1 MSFGETVLWNGA
13 NTDPCGLS
21 CQMHS
26 KRYGT
31 QRLRT
36 VQCWNGRHRSR
47 RGNAGCICSRS
58 AVCIPLWLKERSGDT
73 TAFEPQD
80 EPPKLLYS
88 RSRRHTLLC
97 HTHHDPFS
105 ALPSQPTAAGESLR
119 TPRRSR
125 IDAAA
130 LDARPRRF
138 PVSATG
144 HVPSGCLVREVRL
157 ALPKLIDNG
166 GIRSQRDDSPGAGA
180 DGNMHF
186 YGSGTAVHQ
195 V

>member
-1 MSFGETVLWNGA
+1 MRLY
-13 NTDPCGLS
+13 CGTARTRIRAGS
-21 CQMHS
+21 RARC
-26 KRYGT
+26 T
-31 QRLRT
+31 QSGM
-36 VQCWNGRHRSR
+36 GRNVCGRC
-47 RGNAGCICSRS
+47 NAGTVAIGRVEATQS